1 MKKKKRATPQRRRF
15 DRLPIADLCEHNVHI
30 VYCPQ
35 VSISCSDF
43 GDGAVLSRVQTYLHD
58 RAMRDFS
65 RVYV

>member
-1 MKKKKRATPQRRRF
+1 
-15 DRLPIADLCEHNVHI
+15 
-30 VYCPQ
+30 